1 MTPQPTLFRTGTV
14 DPRNQTGSLDTS
26 ALDAQITEAQKKLG
40 SFGEDKKYTQ
50 RALTSNQREQ
60 NDMYQDTRTGGLS
73 STYGWFDENGS
84 RVKDSVV
91 EAQKEKAQQR
101 AQAQSNLDALNKQ
114 RADFIASQG
123 KADISQN
130 QVQGNQALKSAAISE
145 SGTADANKTANIS
158 GGINR
163 SLSGIMGSQNASK
176 QTANVA
182 NPMYSANSSNAS
194 STQADY
200 LEKMGQ
206 AKALDTQA
214 GALNKSANLAGLAS
228 GIQGFGSGASVG
240 AALATSDETQKESP
254 EKEPSME
261 ELLDMTNKF
270 FQLYNKLQDLKKR
283 K

>member
-14 DPRNQTGSLDTS
+14 DPRNQSGSLDTS
-26 ALDAQITEAQKKLG
+26 ALDAQIAEAQKRLG
-40 SFGEDKKYTQ
+40 SFGEDRNYTK

-60 NDMYQDTRTGGLS
+60 NDRYQDTGTGGLS

-91 EAQKEKAQQR
+91 EAQKQKAQQR
-101 AQAQSNLDALNKQ
+101 AEAQANLNALNKQ

-130 QVQGNQALKSAAISE
+130 QIQGNQALKSAAISE

-182 NPMYSANSSNAS
+182 NPMYSANSSSAS

-214 GALNKSANLAGLAS
+214 GALNKSAGLASLAS

-240 AALATSDETQKESP
+240 AALATSDENCKEKP
-254 EKEPSME
+254 EVSTEDLLEKVSQFME
-261 ELLDMTNKF
+261 
-270 FQLYNKLQDLKKR
+270 LYDKLQKLKENK
-283 K
+283 

>member
-26 ALDAQITEAQKKLG
+26 ALDAQIAEAQKKLG

-60 NDMYQDTRTGGLS
+60 NDRYQDTRTGGLS
-73 STYGWFDENGS
+73 STTGWFDENGS

-91 EAQKEKAQQR
+91 EAQKQKAQQR
-101 AQAQSNLDALNKQ
+101 AEAQANLNALNKQ

-182 NPMYSANSSNAS
+182 NPMYSANSSSAS

-214 GALNKSANLAGLAS
+214 GALNKSAGLASLAS

-240 AALATSDETQKESP
+240 AALATSDENCKEKPDVSTEDLL
-254 EKEPSME
+254 EKVSQFME
-261 ELLDMTNKF
+261 
-270 FQLYNKLQDLKKR
+270 LYDKLQKLKENK
-283 K
+283 

>member
-26 ALDAQITEAQKKLG
+26 ALDAQIAEAQKRLG

-60 NDMYQDTRTGGLS
+60 NDIYQDTGTGGLS

-91 EAQKEKAQQR
+91 EAQKQKTQQR
-101 AQAQSNLDALNKQ
+101 AEAQANLDALNKQ

-145 SGTADANKTANIS
+145 SGTADANKTASIS

-182 NPMYSANSSNAS
+182 NPMYSANSSNAA

-214 GALNKSANLAGLAS
+214 GALNKSAGLASLAS

-240 AALATSDETQKESP
+240 AALATSDENCKEKP
-254 EKEPSME
+254 EVSTEDLLEKVSQFME
-261 ELLDMTNKF
+261 
-270 FQLYNKLQDLKKR
+270 LYNKLQKLKENK
-283 K
+283 

>member
-14 DPRNQTGSLDTS
+14 DPRNQAGSLDTS
-26 ALDAQITEAQKKLG
+26 ALDAQIADAQKILG

-60 NDMYQDTRTGGLS
+60 NDSYQDTRTGGLS
-73 STYGWFDENGS
+73 STTGWFDENGS

-91 EAQKEKAQQR
+91 EAQKQKAQQR
-101 AQAQSNLDALNKQ
+101 AEAQANLNALNKQ

-214 GALNKSANLAGLAS
+214 GALNKSAGMASLAS

-240 AALATSDETQKESP
+240 AALATSDENCKEKPDVSTEDLL
-254 EKEPSME
+254 EKVSQFME
-261 ELLDMTNKF
+261 
-270 FQLYNKLQDLKKR
+270 LYDKLQKLKENK
-283 K
+283 